1 MKWSPSPENTV
12 GMGNLAQLWTPV
24 HGRPVGWF
32 SDNMPKCLGRAQAM
46 GDQQWSMP
54 FAAGAK
60 FQAMHTRLEL
70 TELQHDVPK
79 HGTRNP
85 SQVQQCSVLVE
96 TERPRYESV
105 QPAGTVAFVTCL
117 CRLGIGNSC
126 LYIVCRLGICII
138 VQELSRSS
146 TADDDNLW
154 PQVAWG
160 KR

>member
-1 MKWSPSPENTV
+1 
-12 GMGNLAQLWTPV
+12 
-24 HGRPVGWF
+24 
-32 SDNMPKCLGRAQAM
+32 M

-105 QPAGTVAFVTCL
+105 QPADWGFASSFRSCQEAPLLMMTTSGLKSLGESAEEAHINQDLRQGCSSFASQQQFHSYVGSMAALSEMTTDAAN
-117 CRLGIGNSC
+117 CRNSM
-126 LYIVCRLGICII
+126 R
-138 VQELSRSS
+138 RSVVRR
-146 TADDDNLW
+146 N
-154 PQVAWG
+154 
-160 KR
+160 RH